1 VRYRTNFGIV
11 ETTGKAATAEVSIFL
26 PDSKVQPKALVS
38 LAPFESKQFPIIS
51 SLGLG
56 NAYNARISVKV
67 IDGDGRVTAYGSVID
82 QTTQAPTY
90 IPAQ

>member
-11 ETTGKAATAEVSIFL
+11 ETSGKPVTAEVAVFL
-26 PDSKVQPKALVS
+26 PDSKVQPKAQIV

-67 IDGDGRVTAYGSVID
+67 IDGDGRITAYGSVID
-82 QTTQAPTY
+82 MTTQAPTY
-90 IPAQ
+90 VPAQ